1 MLSNCASR
9 ADLPKSTNFAILQ
22 RRISQYRKDY
32 CLQREAF
39 NEKFPLT
46 IYITFSLKDNANVFL
61 LHPLMKALCQQ
72 VDRFKEY
79 VRLQ

>member
-22 RRISQYRKDY
+22 KSTNIAIQKRLH

-46 IYITFSLKDNANVFL
+46 IYITFSLKDKANVFL
-61 LHPLMKALCQQ
+61 LHLIMKVLCQQ
-72 VDRFKEY
+72 VDRFKE
-79 VRLQ
+79 